1 MARAERDPLA
11 RGAQAGIKR
20 VERYGMKV
28 EFESLGRGLTATQEL
43 LAQRGL
49 EVNPR
54 FLELF
59 SELVVVAV
67 SSRLAYGEEPLT
79 ESDIAQYL
87 EHSMT
92 FLNSFRHV

>member
-1 MARAERDPLA
+1 MQVELEGVG
-11 RGAQAGIKR
+11 GA
-20 VERYGMKV
+20 
-28 EFESLGRGLTATQEL
+28 LTTMQRL
-43 LAQRGL
+43 LAQRGV

-67 SSRLAYGEEPLT
+67 SSRVTYDEEPLS
-79 ESDIAQYL
+79 ELDIAQYL
-87 EHSMT
+87 EYSMT